1 MSKANGFDAMKFI
14 DEQTIQVQK
23 ILGHERALIAC
34 SGGVDS
40 TTCAVLTR
48 RAVGENLDCIF
59 IDTNFM
65 RMGEPEQVVERL
77 RNPPIGLPVRLV
89 RANTEFMEALKGLRD
104 AEEKRKAFRRTFYSV
119 LSRASKE
126 EHCSYLVQG
135 TILPDILETV
145 GGIKTQHNVLEQM
158 KINTKQEF
166 GFIVVEPLVSLYKYQ
181 VREVARALGIPEESS
196 ERQPFPGPGLSVR
209 VVGEVTPEKLDIE
222 KKVTDVVERL
232 LEPVNSKQ
240 YFSATIDSMLQR
252 YPKASDTRNEVH
264 SLLRKQASDVD
275 VASLRARATGIRG
288 GKRLYGRVVLVRV
301 RDEKGKCLRLPYRTM
316 QMVQA
321 TITSIDR
328 TAARIL
334 YSLSDKP
341 REGSLI
347 VAVRAIESKD
357 FVRARVTNV
366 PWKILRS
373 IESEVMASCPTVS
386 SVYFDITPKPPG
398 SIEFE

>member
-1 MSKANGFDAMKFI
+1 MSKANGFDARKFI
-14 DEQTIQVQK
+14 DEQTIEVQK
-23 ILGHERALIAC
+23 ILGHEKALIAC

-40 TTCAVLTR
+40 TVCAALAR
-48 RAVGENLDCIF
+48 SAVGDNLACIF

-89 RANTEFMEALKGLRD
+89 RANAEFMEALKDLQD

-119 LSRASKE
+119 LGRVSKE

-158 KINTKQEF
+158 KINTKQEY
-166 GFIVVEPLVSLYKYQ
+166 GFRVVEPLVSLYKYQ
-181 VREVARALGIPEESS
+181 VREVARALGMPAESS

-209 VVGEVTPEKLDIE
+209 VVGEVTPGKLDIE
-222 KKVTDVVERL
+222 KKVTGIVERWM
-232 LEPVNSKQ
+232 EPVNSKQ
-240 YFSATIDSMLQR
+240 YFPATLDSMLQR
-252 YPKASDTRNEVH
+252 YPKASNARNEVH
-264 SLLRKQASDVD
+264 SLLKTQASDVD
-275 VASLRARATGIRG
+275 ITCLRARATGIRG

-301 RDEKGKCLRLPYRTM
+301 RDEKGNCLRLPYRTM
-316 QMVQA
+316 QAVQA
-321 TITSIDR
+321 AITSMDHS
-328 TAARIL
+328 AARVL
-334 YSLSDKP
+334 YGLGDKP
-341 REGSLI
+341 REGPLI

-366 PWKILRS
+366 PWKILRC

-386 SVYFDITPKPPG
+386 SVYFDITPKPPS

>member
-77 RNPPIGLPVRLV
+77 RNPPIELPVRLV

-232 LEPVNSKQ
+232 L
-240 YFSATIDSMLQR
+240 
-252 YPKASDTRNEVH
+252 
-264 SLLRKQASDVD
+264 
-275 VASLRARATGIRG
+275 
-288 GKRLYGRVVLVRV
+288 KR
-301 RDEKGKCLRLPYRTM
+301 
-316 QMVQA
+316 
-321 TITSIDR
+321 
-328 TAARIL
+328 
-334 YSLSDKP
+334 
-341 REGSLI
+341 
-347 VAVRAIESKD
+347 
-357 FVRARVTNV
+357 
-366 PWKILRS
+366 
-373 IESEVMASCPTVS
+373 
-386 SVYFDITPKPPG
+386 
-398 SIEFE
+398 